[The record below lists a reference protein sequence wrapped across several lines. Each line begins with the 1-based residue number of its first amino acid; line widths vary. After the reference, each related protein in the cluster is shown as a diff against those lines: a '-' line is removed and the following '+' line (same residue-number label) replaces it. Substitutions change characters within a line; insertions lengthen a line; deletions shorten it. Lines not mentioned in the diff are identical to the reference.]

1 MGFAQETLPLA
12 DSRSP
17 TDTAALVAVQPT
29 VEPQRTLQ
37 AAVAAGELLAM
48 DIQAQQATSA
58 AAAAAGV
65 PHALAIL
72 QGLVERAAVPE

>member
-58 AAAAAGV
+58 AAAAAAV
-65 PHALAIL
+65 QQEQAIL
-72 QGLVERAAVPE
+72 LEQVAQAAQAA